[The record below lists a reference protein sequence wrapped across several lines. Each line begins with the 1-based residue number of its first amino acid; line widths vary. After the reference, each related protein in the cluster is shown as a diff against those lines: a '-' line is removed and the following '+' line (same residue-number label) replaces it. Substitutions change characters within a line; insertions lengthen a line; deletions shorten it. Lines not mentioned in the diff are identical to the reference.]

1 MKPSSTIV
9 VCVIVRG
16 LALQR
21 SYNPVEVKSIYLAP
35 AEKDII
41 AVADCVIDSHLPTVC
56 AVCARPALQIVN
68 PRAAGKIRGRQVCL
82 QEPLHRR
89 QDQLLRNLHT
99 RRAPCLSA
107 VGRGRNWVPSR
118 IALEWIADEGSSP
131 RGIRTS
137 RIGVEDL
144 VLLNR
149 LRKVPVQFGISRD
162 QGLVSIGL

>member
-1 MKPSSTIV
+1 MQPSSAIV
-9 VCVIVRG
+9 VGVIVRR
-16 LALQR
+16 LALER
-21 SYNPVEVKSIYLAP
+21 SHNAVQVESIYLAP
-35 AEKDII
+35 AEKDIV

-56 AVCARPALQIVN
+56 AVCARPALQVVN

-89 QDQLLRNLHT
+89 QDQLLWNLHT
-99 RRAPCLSA
+99 RRAPGLSP
-107 VGRGRNWVPSR
+107 VGGGRNWISGR

-131 RGIRTS
+131 RGIRAS

-149 LRKVPVQFGISRD
+149 L
-162 QGLVSIGL
+162 